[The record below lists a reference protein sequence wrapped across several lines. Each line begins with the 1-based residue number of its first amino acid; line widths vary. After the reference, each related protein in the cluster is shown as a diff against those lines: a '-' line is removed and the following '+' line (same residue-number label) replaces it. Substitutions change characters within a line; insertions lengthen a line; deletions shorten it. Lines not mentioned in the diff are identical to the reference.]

1 MKITYAMYEPY
12 TMKEY
17 TVNNSDELAQH
28 ILTAWNYEECV
39 FLIKEKL
46 SKDMF
51 LIFDPFEDIDN
62 NNDWLEE
69 YDLGIRE
76 GKIYFELYNLKTN
89 KTYKTLD

>member
-17 TVNNSDELAQH
+17 VVNDIDELARH
-28 ILTAWNYEECV
+28 ILIAWNYEECV

-51 LIFDPFEDIDN
+51 LIFDPFENIDN

-69 YDLGIRE
+69 YNLGIRE